1 MDTEFEQRLR
11 ESEKDT
17 LIELVK
23 ALALRHPALLA
34 EMHMLL
40 ANLADTGS
48 GNGHAHGNGQGTG
61 YAGDGY
67 EELDE
72 GEEGEEGEEETDEWD
87 FGGDESVLL
96 VPPPVGQPALA
107 PFDGEAYRQRIERY
121 AARLEQGEAPATIT
135 SDLMEILREGE
146 ARAVRQDYYAALDL
160 YALVL
165 DERLKERSAA
175 LTTLLDEAIDA
186 AMPVLETLLIE
197 AGSNTMFDEQTITL
211 SPLLTAPAR
220 QHWLQRLFLLWLK
233 RVDAHN
239 IDDELPEMMLG
250 LAWNEDLPLLRA
262 LTQSELQKL
271 PQNPH
276 SNIVDFTR
284 QFRYR
289 ALEKFLRHLSH
300 A

>member
-1 MDTEFEQRLR
+1 MDREFEQRLR
-11 ESEKDT
+11 ESRKDA

-23 ALALRHPALLA
+23 ALALRHPALLS
-34 EMHMLL
+34 EMNLLL
-40 ANLADTGS
+40 ANLTDSSS
-48 GNGHAHGNGQGTG
+48 GNGQANS

-67 EELDE
+67 EESDE
-72 GEEGEEGEEETDEWD
+72 VEEETDEWD
-87 FGGDESVLL
+87 FGGDESMLL
-96 VPPPVGQPALA
+96 VPPPTEQLALA
-107 PFDGEAYRQRIERY
+107 PFDSETYRQRIERY
-121 AARLEQGEAPATIT
+121 AERLEQGEPTSAIT
-135 SDLMEILREGE
+135 SDLMDILREAE
-146 ARAVRQDYYAALDL
+146 LRALQQDYYAALDL

-165 DERLKERSAA
+165 DERLKERTTA

-220 QHWLQRLFLLWLK
+220 QNWLQRLFLLWLK

-239 IDDELPEMMLG
+239 IDDELPEMMLN
-250 LAWNEDLPLLRA
+250 LAWNEDMPLLRA
-262 LTQSELQKL
+262 LTQNELQRI
-271 PQNPH
+271 PHNPH